1 MRLQISHVTT
11 YAYRI
16 PVEILPHRMMLSP
29 RGSHAL
35 RVISAEI
42 GCEPTP
48 ALEWTQDV
56 FGNLIATASFLHP
69 AERLVITNR
78 MVVEQTASAWPIFA
92 IAPYAHRFPFD
103 YSRDDRKDLGALLV
117 PEHTDPDGRLAA
129 WASAL
134 VHGADTDTLSL
145 LKDVNAAAG
154 HGITYVMR
162 EELGTQSPQETLD
175 LGSGSCRDLAT
186 LFIEAARHLGFA
198 ARAVSGYLFDAPISI
213 DLPDRSNQHGATHAW
228 AEVYLPGAGWI
239 AFDPTNGRMGEAHL
253 VPVAVGRN
261 IAQLSP
267 VNGRYVGTADA
278 FLGMTVDVTVS
289 VANQTA
295 DLGRKDGPWKFV

>member
-11 YAYRI
+11 YGYRI
-16 PVEILPHRMMLSP
+16 PVEILPHRIMLHP
-29 RGSHAL
+29 RGSHVL
-35 RVISAEI
+35 RVITAEI
-42 GCEPTP
+42 SCEPTP
-48 ALEWTQDV
+48 ALEWTHDV
-56 FGNLIATASFLHP
+56 FGNLIATASFPHP
-69 AERLVITNR
+69 VERLVITNR
-78 MVVEQTASAWPIFA
+78 IVVEQTASAWPVFA
-92 IAPYAHRFPFD
+92 IAPHAQSYPFD
-103 YSRDDRKDLGALLV
+103 YSCDDRKDLGALVV
-117 PEHTDPDGRLAA
+117 PEHADPDGRFAT

-134 VHGADTDTLSL
+134 VHSTDTDTLSL

-154 HGITYVMR
+154 YGVTYVTR

-186 LFIEAARHLGFA
+186 LFIEAVRHLGFA
-198 ARAVSGYLFDAPISI
+198 ARSVSGYVFDAPISHE
-213 DLPDRSNQHGATHAW
+213 LPDRSNQHGATHAW

-239 AFDPTNGRMGEAHL
+239 AFDPTNGHMGEAHL

-267 VNGRYVGTADA
+267 VNGRYIGAADA
-278 FLGMTVDVTVS
+278 FLGMTVDIAVL

-295 DLGRKDGPWKFV
+295 DRG

>member
-1 MRLQISHVTT
+1 
-11 YAYRI
+11 
-16 PVEILPHRMMLSP
+16 
-29 RGSHAL
+29 
-35 RVISAEI
+35 
-42 GCEPTP
+42 
-48 ALEWTQDV
+48 
-56 FGNLIATASFLHP
+56 
-69 AERLVITNR
+69 
-78 MVVEQTASAWPIFA
+78 
-92 IAPYAHRFPFD
+92 
-103 YSRDDRKDLGALLV
+103 
-117 PEHTDPDGRLAA
+117 
-129 WASAL
+129 
-134 VHGADTDTLSL
+134 
-145 LKDVNAAAG
+145 
-154 HGITYVMR
+154 
-162 EELGTQSPQETLD
+162 LGTQSPQETLD

-186 LFIEAARHLGFA
+186 LFIEAVRHLGFA

-289 VANQTA
+289 VAIHTA